1 MKVTKV
7 VWTMVLMGSALCASD
22 DPIARWA
29 KAVGGREK
37 VAAINSIY
45 REATLKYEDSK
56 GTLKVWHTSDG
67 RYRKEEQIASFS
79 TVETF
84 DGSTGLIKQDAE
96 PVRKMNA
103 LELRQN
109 LSRRFANSN
118 AMFFAFFPERHKGTI
133 KVDSDGAI
141 VLAPEGGVDWRVML
155 DPQSGLP
162 KTMMHQEGTQ
172 KVVVTFEEFETV
184 SGVTLEKE
192 IRRSAGDGPVA
203 VIRFTK
209 TVINPPIDSNLFTQ
223 QQVAQQH
230 DGALE

>member
-1 MKVTKV
+1 MKVRKV
-7 VWTMVLMGSALCASD
+7 AWTIVLIGSALRASD

-45 REATLKYEDSK
+45 REATLEYQDFK

-67 RYRKEEQIASFS
+67 RYRKEEQIAAYS

-84 DGSTGLIKQDAE
+84 DGSTGLIRQNAE
-96 PVRKMNA
+96 PARKMNA

-133 KVDSDGAI
+133 KVDSDGTI
-141 VLAPEGGVDWRVML
+141 VLAPEGGVEWRVTL

-162 KTMMHQEGTQ
+162 KTMVHQEGTRN
-172 KVVVTFEEFETV
+172 VVVTFEEFETV
-184 SGVTLEKE
+184 SGVTLEKQ
-192 IRRSAGDGPVA
+192 IHRAAGDAPVA

-209 TVINPPIDSNLFTQ
+209 TVINPHIDSSLFTQ
-223 QQVAQQH
+223 QQVAQ
-230 DGALE
+230 